1 MKKIILSLSL
11 AAIASFSSC
20 SLLSNLQNSQSTT
33 DYDSGSNAQSSQST
47 PEQENTPQI
56 EDIVKPD
63 LMWDTETLFAT
74 KPELQESDVYLGSTI
89 QTFKFR
95 SAPYGNKESTWVF
108 AAIGVPTSEK
118 PEDGYPA
125 IVLVHGGGGT
135 VSKGWIDYWT
145 QQGYVAIAFDN
156 FGNQLDK
163 SGNKVENPD
172 GGPKETFVGSNL
184 DGVENPDQSWIYHAV
199 YNSIMSNNILR
210 ARKDVDKDRI
220 VLTGNSWGGY
230 VTCVVA
236 GVDKRFAAFATTNGC
251 GYVYND
257 TTWLKNGSFG
267 GAQREEWISL
277 YDPSSYLP
285 YATKPM
291 LFVSGVN
298 DEYFSAYNRQKSA
311 ELVKGQV
318 FYSQRTNISHAAWN
332 KQYETSA
339 FFQYVLYGDDRI
351 SLLSNIT
358 TTDNVATFT
367 YENKN
372 FNRVN
377 FVYTTSTDKDSH
389 EWVWET
395 VEVTEENGVY
405 SYEIP
410 EGTTAYL
417 FETCVTSVFGQ
428 STNIVF
434 TNPNGDYQ

>member
-11 AAIASFSSC
+11 AAVACFSSC
-20 SLLSNLQNSQSTT
+20 SLLSNLQNTQST
-33 DYDSGSNAQSSQST
+33 QSTQST
-47 PEQENTPQI
+47 PEQESTSQVD
-56 EDIVKPD
+56 EFVKPD
-63 LMWDTETLFAT
+63 LIWDTETLFAT
-74 KPELQESDVYLGSTI
+74 KPEMQETDVSLGGTI

-95 SAPYGNKESTWVF
+95 SAPYGDKKSTWVF
-108 AAIGVPTSEK
+108 AAIGIPTTEK
-118 PEDGYPA
+118 PQDGYPA

-135 VSKGWIDYWT
+135 VSKDWINYWT
-145 QQGYVAIAFDN
+145 QQGYVALAFDN

-163 SGNKVENPD
+163 SGNKVDNPD
-172 GGPKETFVGSNL
+172 GGPKETYVGSNL
-184 DGVENPDQSWIYHAV
+184 DDVENPDQAWIYHSV
-199 YNSIMSNNILR
+199 YNCIMSNNILR
-210 ARKDVDKDRI
+210 ARKDVDTNRI

-257 TTWLKNGSFG
+257 TTWLKNGTFG
-267 GAQREEWISL
+267 GDQQEKWISL

-311 ELVKGQV
+311 ELVKGEV
-318 FYSQRTNISHAAWN
+318 FYSQRTNITHAAWK
-332 KQYETSA
+332 KQNETLI
-339 FFQYVLYGDDRI
+339 FFQHVLYGDKRLALI
-351 SLLSNIT
+351 SNIT

-367 YENKN
+367 YENEN
-372 FNRVN
+372 FSKVN
-377 FVYTTSTDKDSH
+377 FVYTTSTEKDSH
-389 EWVWET
+389 QWVWET
-395 VEVTEENGVY
+395 VEVTPVNGVY

-417 FETCVTSVFGQ
+417 FETSVTATFGQ

>member
-11 AAIASFSSC
+11 AAIFSFSSC
-20 SLLSNLQNSQSTT
+20 SFLSDMLN
-33 DYDSGSNAQSSQST
+33 SQST
-47 PEQENTPQI
+47 PEQESTSQESI
-56 EDIVKPD
+56 SQSDDIVKPD
-63 LMWDTETLFAT
+63 LIWDTETLFAT
-74 KPELQESDVYLGSTI
+74 KPELQETNVSLGENI

-95 SAPYGNKESTWVF
+95 SAPYGNKENTWVF
-108 AAIGVPTSEK
+108 AAVGVPTSEK
-118 PEDGYPA
+118 PKDGYPA

-145 QQGYVAIAFDN
+145 QQGYVALAFDN
-156 FGNQLDK
+156 FGNQLNK
-163 SGNKVENPD
+163 NGNKVENPD

-184 DGVENPDQSWIYHAV
+184 DGVENPDQAWIYHAV

-210 ARKDVDKDRI
+210 ARKDVDKSRI

-236 GVDKRFAAFATTNGC
+236 GVDKRFAAFASTNGC

-257 TTWLKNGSFG
+257 TTWLKNGTFG
-267 GAQREEWISL
+267 GAKQEEWISL

-332 KQYETSA
+332 KQHETLA
-339 FFQYVLYGDDRI
+339 FFQHVLYGDNLI
-351 SLLSNIT
+351 SLISNIT

-367 YENKN
+367 YKNKN
-372 FNRVN
+372 FSDVN

-389 EWVWET
+389 KWVWET
-395 VEVTEENGVY
+395 VAVTAENGVY

-417 FETCVTSVFGQ
+417 FETCVTATFGQ

-434 TNPNGDYQ
+434 TDPNGDYQ

>member
-11 AAIASFSSC
+11 AAIFSFSSC
-20 SLLSNLQNSQSTT
+20 SFLSDMLNSQSV
-33 DYDSGSNAQSSQST
+33 SEQESISQSD
-47 PEQENTPQI
+47 
-56 EDIVKPD
+56 DIVKPD

-74 KPELQESDVYLGSTI
+74 KPEMQETDVSLGGTI

-95 SAPYGNKESTWVF
+95 SAPYGDKESTWVF
-108 AAIGVPTSEK
+108 AAIGFPTSEK
-118 PEDGYPA
+118 PKDGYPA
-125 IVLVHGGGGT
+125 VVLVHGGGGT
-135 VSKGWIDYWT
+135 VSKGWMEYWM
-145 QQGYVAIAFDN
+145 QQGYVALAFDN

-199 YNSIMSNNILR
+199 YNSIMANNILR
-210 ARKDVDKDRI
+210 ARKNIDKNRI

-267 GAQREEWISL
+267 DEKKEEWISL

-291 LFVSGVN
+291 LFVSGVD

-332 KQYETSA
+332 KQHETWA
-339 FFQYVLYGDDRI
+339 FFQYVLYGENLIALIDD
-351 SLLSNIT
+351 IT

-367 YENKN
+367 YKNKN
-372 FNRVN
+372 FSDVN

-389 EWVWET
+389 KWEWET
-395 VEVTEENGVY
+395 VAVTAEDGVY

-417 FETCVTSVFGQ
+417 FETCVTPTFGQ

>member
-20 SLLSNLQNSQSTT
+20 SALNDMLNPQNSQ
-33 DYDSGSNAQSSQST
+33 NLQSAS
-47 PEQENTPQI
+47 EQESVSQI
-56 EDIVKPD
+56 DDIVKPD

-74 KPELQESDVYLGSTI
+74 KPEMQETDVYLGGNI

-95 SAPYGNKESTWVF
+95 SAPYGDKESTWVF
-108 AAIGVPTSEK
+108 AAIGIPTTEK

-125 IVLVHGGGGT
+125 VVLVHGGGGT
-135 VSKGWIDYWT
+135 VSKDWINYWT
-145 QQGYVAIAFDN
+145 QQGYVALAFDN

-163 SGNKVENPD
+163 NGNKVENPD

-184 DGVENPDQSWIYHAV
+184 DSVENPDQAWIYHAV

-210 ARKDVDKDRI
+210 ARKDVDENRI

-236 GVDKRFAAFATTNGC
+236 GVDKRFAAFASTNGC

-257 TTWLKNGSFG
+257 TTWLKNGTFG

-291 LFVSGVN
+291 LFVSGVD

-311 ELVKGQV
+311 ELVKGEV
-318 FYSQRTNISHAAWN
+318 FYSQRTNITHAAWK
-332 KQYETSA
+332 KQNETYI
-339 FFQYVLYGDDRI
+339 FFQHVLYGDKRLA
-351 SLLSNIT
+351 LLSNIT

-367 YENKN
+367 YENEN
-372 FNRVN
+372 FSKVN
-377 FVYTTSTDKDSH
+377 FVYTTSTDQDSH
-389 EWVWET
+389 KWVWET
-395 VEVTEENGVY
+395 VEVTAENGVY

-417 FETCVTSVFGQ
+417 FETCVTATFGQ

-434 TNPNGDYQ
+434 TDPNADYQ

>member
-1 MKKIILSLSL
+1 MKKIILALSL
-11 AAIASFSSC
+11 AVITCFSAC
-20 SLLSNLQNSQSTT
+20 GGGNN
-33 DYDSGSNAQSSQST
+33 NAQSSQSSS
-47 PEQENTPQI
+47 EQESTSQTD
-56 EDIVKPD
+56 EFVKPD
-63 LMWDTETLFAT
+63 LIWDTETLFAT
-74 KPELQESDVYLGSTI
+74 KPEFQETDVSLGGTI

-95 SAPYGNKESTWVF
+95 SAPYGDKKNTWVF
-108 AAIGVPTSEK
+108 AAMGFPTSEM

-125 IVLVHGGGGT
+125 VVLVHGGGGT
-135 VSKGWIDYWT
+135 VSKDWMTYWME
-145 QQGYVAIAFDN
+145 QGYVTLAFDN

-163 SGNKVENPD
+163 YGNKVENPD

-184 DGVENPDQSWIYHAV
+184 DGVENPDQAWIYHSV
-199 YNSIMSNNILR
+199 YNSIMANNILR
-210 ARKDVDKDRI
+210 ARQEVDENRI

-236 GVDKRFAAFATTNGC
+236 GVDKRFAAFASTNGC

-257 TTWLKNGSFG
+257 TTWLKDGEFG
-267 GAQREEWISL
+267 GEQREEWISL

-291 LFVSGVN
+291 LFVSGVD

-311 ELVKGQV
+311 ELVQGTV
-318 FYSQRTNISHAAWN
+318 FYSQRTNIAHANWK
-332 KQYETSA
+332 KQEETFA
-339 FFQYVLYGDDRI
+339 FFQYVLYGEERLALI
-351 SLLSNIT
+351 SNIT

-372 FNRVN
+372 FNKVN

-389 EWVWET
+389 QWEWET
-395 VEVTEENGVY
+395 VEVTAENGVY

-410 EGTTAYL
+410 EDATAYL
-417 FETCVTSVFGQ
+417 FETCVSATFGQ

>member
-1 MKKIILSLSL
+1 MKKIILTLSL
-11 AAIASFSSC
+11 AAITCLSSC
-20 SLLSNLQNSQSTT
+20 SILDILQSPQNSQS
-33 DYDSGSNAQSSQST
+33 SQSSS
-47 PEQENTPQI
+47 EQESISQTD
-56 EDIVKPD
+56 DIVKPD

-74 KPELQESDVYLGSTI
+74 KPELQETDVSLGGTI

-95 SAPYGNKESTWVF
+95 SAPYGDKASTWVF
-108 AAIGVPTSEK
+108 AAVGIPTTEK
-118 PEDGYPA
+118 PKDGYPA
-125 IVLVHGGGGT
+125 VVLVHGGGGT
-135 VSKGWIDYWT
+135 VSKDWINYWT
-145 QQGYVAIAFDN
+145 QQGYVALAFDN

-163 SGNKVENPD
+163 SGNKVNNPD
-172 GGPKETFVGSNL
+172 GGPKETYVGSNL
-184 DGVENPDQSWIYHAV
+184 DGVENPDQAWIYHAV
-199 YNSIMSNNILR
+199 YNCIMSNNILR
-210 ARKDVDKDRI
+210 ARKDVDKNRI

-257 TTWLKNGSFG
+257 TTWLKNGTFG

-311 ELVKGQV
+311 DLVKGEV
-318 FYSQRTNISHAAWN
+318 FYSQRTNIAHAAWK
-332 KQYETSA
+332 KQNETFI
-339 FFQYVLYGDDRI
+339 FFQHVLYGDKRL
-351 SLLSNIT
+351 SLISNIT

-367 YENKN
+367 YENEN
-372 FNRVN
+372 FEKVN
-377 FVYTTSTDKDSH
+377 FVYTTSTDQDSH
-389 EWVWET
+389 KWVWEV
-395 VEVTEENGVY
+395 VEVTAENGVC

-417 FETCVTSVFGQ
+417 FETCVTASFGQ

-434 TNPNGDYQ
+434 TDPNGDYQ

>member
-1 MKKIILSLSL
+1 MKKIILSLTL
-11 AAIASFSSC
+11 AAILSFPSC
-20 SLLSNLQNSQSTT
+20 SFLDNLL
-33 DYDSGSNAQSSQST
+33 SSQST
-47 PEQENTPQI
+47 SEQESISQSDVV
-56 EDIVKPD
+56 EDVVKPD

-74 KPELQESDVYLGSTI
+74 KPELQETDVSLGNNI

-108 AAIGVPTSEK
+108 AAIGVPTGEK
-118 PEDGYPA
+118 PKDGYPA

-135 VSKGWIDYWT
+135 VSKGWIEYWT
-145 QQGYVAIAFDN
+145 QQGYVALAFDN

-163 SGNKVENPD
+163 NGNKVENPD

-184 DGVENPDQSWIYHAV
+184 DSVKNPDQSWIYHAV

-210 ARKDVDKDRI
+210 ARKDVDENRI

-257 TTWLKNGSFG
+257 TTWLKNGAFG
-267 GAQREEWISL
+267 GKQREEWIAL

-285 YATKPM
+285 YATRPM
-291 LFVSGVN
+291 LFVSGVD

-311 ELVKGQV
+311 ELVKGKV
-318 FYSQRTNISHAAWN
+318 FYSQRTNISHAEWK
-332 KQYETSA
+332 KQHETLA
-339 FFQYVLYGDDRI
+339 FFQHVLYGDDLI
-351 SLLSNIT
+351 SLISNIT
-358 TTDNVATFT
+358 TTGNVASFT
-367 YENKN
+367 CENPN
-372 FNRVN
+372 FSDVN

-395 VEVTEENGVY
+395 VAVTAENGVY

-417 FETCVTSVFGQ
+417 FETCVAPTFGQ

-434 TNPNGDYQ
+434 TNPDGDYQ

>member
-1 MKKIILSLSL
+1 MKKIVLSLSL
-11 AAIASFSSC
+11 AAMFAFSSC
-20 SLLSNLQNSQSTT
+20 SFLNDMLNPQSSSEQESISQS
-33 DYDSGSNAQSSQST
+33 D
-47 PEQENTPQI
+47 
-56 EDIVKPD
+56 DIARPD
-63 LMWDTETLFAT
+63 LIWDTETLFAT
-74 KPELQESDVYLGSTI
+74 KPEMRETDVSLGGTI

-95 SAPYGNKESTWVF
+95 SAPYGDKESTWVF
-108 AAIGVPTSEK
+108 AAIGFPTTEK
-118 PEDGYPA
+118 PKDGYPA

-135 VSKGWIDYWT
+135 VSKGWMEYWM
-145 QQGYVAIAFDN
+145 QQGYVALAFDN
-156 FGNQLDK
+156 FGNQLNKD
-163 SGNKVENPD
+163 GNKVDNPD

-184 DGVENPDQSWIYHAV
+184 DGVETPDQAWIYHAV
-199 YNSIMSNNILR
+199 YNSIMANNILR
-210 ARKDVDKDRI
+210 ARKEVDKDRI

-236 GVDKRFAAFATTNGC
+236 GVDKRFAAFASTNGC

-257 TTWLKNGSFG
+257 TTWLANGQFG
-267 GAQREEWISL
+267 GAQKEEWISL

-332 KQYETSA
+332 KQHETWA
-339 FFQYVLYGDDRI
+339 FFQYVLYGEKLI
-351 SLLSNIT
+351 SLISDIT

-367 YENKN
+367 YKHKN
-372 FNRVN
+372 FSDVN

-389 EWVWET
+389 KWIWEK
-395 VEVTEENGVY
+395 VAVTEIDGVY

-417 FETCVTSVFGQ
+417 FETCVTATFGQ